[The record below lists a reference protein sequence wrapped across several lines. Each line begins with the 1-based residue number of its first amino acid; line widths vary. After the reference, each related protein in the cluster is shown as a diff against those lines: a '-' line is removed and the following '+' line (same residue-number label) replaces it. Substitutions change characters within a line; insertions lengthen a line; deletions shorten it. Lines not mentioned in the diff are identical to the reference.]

1 MKKGRSIVI
10 LLFVI
15 LSMAGLAYYSSI
27 ILNRTQASLQN
38 VHSAKE
44 VSGNGATEE
53 TTDSTEKKGITL
65 GLDLAGGA
73 SITYQIAD
81 EDATAEEISDTIYK
95 LQKRVETYSTEASV
109 YKQGEDRISVEIP
122 GVTDAGTILAD
133 LGTPGSLEFT
143 DPDGNVFMTGE
154 DVVDAQAASYK
165 DQQYGTNEFCVE
177 LKLSDSAS
185 QTFAD
190 MTGDHVGERLSI
202 IYDGNVISSP
212 TVQERIGGGSC
223 QITGMESFEAAENLA
238 AMIRIGS
245 LSLTLNELESQIV
258 GAQMGSEAIKTAL
271 TAALIGL
278 AFIMLYLI
286 VMYWVSGVA
295 ASFALVIYTTLT
307 VSLIYLFDIT
317 LTLPGIAGIILGIG
331 MAVDANVIIFARIKE
346 EIAGGKSIF
355 NAIHDGFQKALSAIL
370 DGNITTLIATLVLMW
385 RGSGTV
391 KGFAYTL
398 MISILV
404 SMFTA
409 LVVSRFIIYALYGL
423 GFKSEKFY
431 GRAKERKT
439 LGILKSR
446 AIFYIVS
453 VLAIGAGFVGMG
465 VHSSMGER
473 AFNFS
478 LEFVGGT
485 TTTIEFYDDYTIQDI
500 EEKMYPVVESVTGD
514 NEVYGQQVTGSKSI
528 IFKTRL
534 LNQDERDALV
544 TAFSDAGFWFDE
556 ETVSSQSVGAT
567 VSSEMTRDAI
577 VAVVIA
583 VILMLLYI
591 AFRFADFKFAGA
603 AIMALIHDILVV
615 LTCYALLRISV
626 GTTFIAVMLTILGYS
641 INDTIVTFDRIR
653 ENLHGKAKVS
663 KDELEE
669 ISNKSVTQTISRSI
683 NTSVTTFVMVL
694 LLYVLGVA
702 SVKDFALPLM
712 VGVVSGTYSSIC
724 LATPLWFELKSRIGV
739 KAASKDNGKS
749 SKAAKSKKK

>member
-10 LLFVI
+10 LLFVVLCI
-15 LSMAGLAYYSSI
+15 TGLIYYSSI
-27 ILNRTQASLQN
+27 ILNRTQTSLQN

-44 VSGNGATEE
+44 DAEESQDGETEE
-53 TTDSTEKKGITL
+53 NTQKGITL

-95 LQKRVETYSTEASV
+95 LQKRVEHYSTEASV
-109 YKQGEDRISVEIP
+109 YKQGDDRISVEIP
-122 GVTDAGTILAD
+122 GVTDAGVILAD

-143 DPDGNVFMTGE
+143 DPDGNVFMTGD

-165 DQQYGTNEFCVE
+165 DQTYGNSEYCVE
-177 LKLSDSAS
+177 LKLSDEAA

-202 IYDGNVISSP
+202 IYDGETISAP

-238 AMIRIGS
+238 SMIRIGS

-258 GAQMGSEAIKTAL
+258 GAQMGSEAIRTAL
-271 TAALIGL
+271 MAAAIGL

-286 VMYWVSGVA
+286 VMYLVSGVA
-295 ASFALVIYTTLT
+295 ASFALMIYTTLT
-307 VSLIYLFDIT
+307 VACIYLFDIT

-346 EIAGGKSIF
+346 ELAGGKSVF
-355 NAIHDGFQKALSAIL
+355 NAIHDGFQKAMSAIL
-370 DGNITTLIATLVLMW
+370 DGNITTLIATFVLMW

-409 LVVSRFIIYALYGL
+409 LFVSRYIMYALYGV

-439 LGILKSR
+439 LNILKSR
-446 AIFYIVS
+446 VVFYLVS
-453 VLAIGAGFVGMG
+453 VAVIAAGFVGMG

-473 AFNFS
+473 SFNFS

-485 TTTIEFYDDYTIQDI
+485 TTTIEFYDDYTLPEI

-534 LNQDERDALV
+534 LNQEERDELIN
-544 TAFSDAGFWFDE
+544 AFSDAGFWFDE

-577 VAVVIA
+577 IAVVIA

-591 AFRFADFKFAGA
+591 AFRFADFKFATSA
-603 AIMALIHDILVV
+603 VLALIHDILVV

-663 KDELEE
+663 KDELTE
-669 ISNKSVTQTISRSI
+669 IANKSVTQTISRSI

-712 VGVVSGTYSSIC
+712 VGVISGTYSSIC
-724 LATPLWFELKSRIGV
+724 LATPLWFEMKSRIGV
-739 KAASKDNGKS
+739 KASAKGNGKS
-749 SKAAKSKKK
+749 SKTAKSKK